1 MEETP
6 EALLTLDD
14 DALLEKV
21 ARQTF
26 RFFREGAEPN
36 SFLARDRTGIISDP
50 PNDLVA
56 VGGSGFG
63 LMALVVAVERGW
75 ITRAEALARL
85 GRMLAVLEGAERHH
99 GAFPHFLHGKSG
111 KTIAFGP
118 NDDGGDLVE
127 TSFLMM
133 GLITARQYFSVEK
146 NLAARINAL
155 WESVEW
161 DWYTRAVP
169 GKVYG
174 GFPSGTA
181 TKQSGE
187 NVLYWHWSPH
197 AGWAM
202 NHQIRGWNE
211 CLITYVLAAGASEP
225 HAIGRDVYEQGF
237 CAGAGYKN
245 GNIYYGVRLPLGPA
259 LGGPLFF
266 AHYSFLGLDPRNLRD
281 AHADYWRQNLA
292 HVAIN
297 RAHCV
302 ANPKGFKGYGAAS
315 WGLTASDDPDGYDA
329 HAPAHDNG
337 TISPTAALASL
348 PYAPDASLTA
358 LRHFLKTHGRR
369 VWDRFGFIDAFN
381 ETRDWWAQTFLAI
394 DQAPIVVMIEN
405 YRSGLLWKLFMSA
418 PEVRRGLA
426 RLGFEGFV
434 A

>member
-1 MEETP
+1 MATP
-6 EALLTLDD
+6 QALLALAD
-14 DALLEKV
+14 DALLEAV

-26 RFFREGAEPN
+26 AVFWEGAETS
-36 SFLARDRTGIISDP
+36 SFLARDRSTKTADP
-50 PNDLVA
+50 QGDLVA

-75 ITRAEALARL
+75 VSRQEALARL
-85 GRMLAVLEGAERHH
+85 DPMLAVLERAERHH
-99 GAFPHFLHGKSG
+99 GAFPHFLHGASG
-111 KTIAFGP
+111 KTIPFGP
-118 NDDGGDLVE
+118 KDDGGDLVE

-133 GLITARQYFSVEK
+133 GLVTARQYFAGEK
-146 NLAARINAL
+146 NLAARITAL

-161 DWYTRAVP
+161 DWYR
-169 GKVYG
+169 K
-174 GFPSGTA
+174 
-181 TKQSGE
+181 GE
-187 NVLYWHWSPH
+187 NVLYWHWSPN

-211 CLITYVLAAGASEP
+211 TLITYVLAAGAPEA
-225 HAIGRDVYEQGF
+225 HAISREVYDQGF
-237 CAGAGYKN
+237 CAGPDYRN
-245 GNIYYGVRLPLGPA
+245 GKSYYGTQLPLGPE

-281 AHADYWRQNLA
+281 AHADYWQQNMA

-302 ANPKGFKGYGAAS
+302 ANPNRFKGYRAEC
-315 WGLTASDDPDGYDA
+315 WGITASDDPDGYDA

-337 TISPTAALASL
+337 TISPTAALSSF
-348 PYAPDASLTA
+348 PYAPDAAFAA
-358 LRHFLKTHGRR
+358 LRHFLRRYGGR
-369 VWDRFGFIDAFN
+369 VWGRFGFTDAFN
-381 ETRDWWAQTFLAI
+381 ETRDWWADTFLAI
-394 DQAPIVVMIEN
+394 DQGPIVVMIEN